1 MEASTTQRTQFVPA
15 TCTKCGAALDV
26 DPSQEAAVCPYCDTP
41 YIVEKAIQQYN
52 IQNAHIDHVDHVTV
66 DLKGSVDSVLGFA
79 SEQMKYGHEE
89 RARERKEKLMN
100 DANFLK
106 YFFLMFGGV
115 SVLAMVMWFVMN
127 MMGAFA

>member
-79 SEQMKYGHEE
+79 SEQMKYGREE